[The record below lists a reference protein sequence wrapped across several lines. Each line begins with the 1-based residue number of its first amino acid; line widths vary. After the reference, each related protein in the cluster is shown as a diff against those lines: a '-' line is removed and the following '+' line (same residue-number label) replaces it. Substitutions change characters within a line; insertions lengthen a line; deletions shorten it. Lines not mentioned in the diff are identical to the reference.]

1 MNSRLPNLSPSVW
14 PQEILVAQ
22 LNVSR
27 DQCSRPYR
35 PAARYAF
42 LGKVHGVEQIMHLY
56 GAAVSPFSVINGA
69 PTNNDKI
76 ASTFR
81 S

>member
-1 MNSRLPNLSPSVW
+1 MIAEYQPHAPSRTLRICLNCCQVLQHFKMNYRLPNLSPSVW

-42 LGKVHGVEQIMHLY
+42 LGEVHGVE
-56 GAAVSPFSVINGA
+56 
-69 PTNNDKI
+69 
-76 ASTFR
+76 
-81 S
+81 